1 MKRITQKSNALVKLR
16 MPADLQAK
24 KAHAFLLT
32 ASKKEKH
39 DSFHRFMLTAD
50 TISVESRADASL
62 SLKYFLVKTII
73 GQQVSVKAAQSI
85 WLKVK
90 TFLDDPQS
98 DITLDSLREQ
108 GLSRPKASYI
118 LDIIQNKDIKGARL
132 DELKTLP
139 LEELAQFFLKL
150 KGVGPW
156 TLGVVRMFYI
166 QDADVF
172 LEGDLG
178 INKALEHFFNSKKYT
193 GQHYSPF
200 RTYLCLYLW
209 KSLKN

>member
-1 MKRITQKSNALVKLR
+1 LKKISQKSNAKVKLR
-16 MPADLQAK
+16 MPGNLQAK

-39 DSFHRFMLTAD
+39 DSFHKFMQTAD
-50 TISVESRADASL
+50 TISVESRADTSL

-90 TFLDDPQS
+90 TVLDDSQS
-98 DITLDSLREQ
+98 DITLDLLREQ
-108 GLSRPKASYI
+108 GLSQPKASYI
-118 LDIIQNKDIKGARL
+118 LGIIQNKDIKGARL

-166 QDADVF
+166 QDTDVF